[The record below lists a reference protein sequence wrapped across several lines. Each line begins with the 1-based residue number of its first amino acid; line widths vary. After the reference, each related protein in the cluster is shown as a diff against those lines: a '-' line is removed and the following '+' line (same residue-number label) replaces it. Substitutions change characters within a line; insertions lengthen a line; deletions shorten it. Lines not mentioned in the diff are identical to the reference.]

1 MILLILLCFLIRRV
15 SQFVELIRNIIERLF
30 SLIRTVF
37 LNAIDLYDCDFN
49 YNKFFFFFTYSVKC
63 CMIRF
68 SSNVNWSTMNE

>member
-49 YNKFFFFFTYSVKC
+49 YNKFFFFYLLGKMLHDSLLFKREL
-63 CMIRF
+63 ID
-68 SSNVNWSTMNE
+68 NE